1 MAMRKNAF
9 GKNLCFAVPI
19 LHEIDSKVKHCM
31 DTSGQT
37 REITQIHQL
46 KPLLPL
52 ACLKSIF
59 SMMARGKSLE
69 WNCSVDE
76 QTLVIGWKMKL
87 GIMNSTLWPFSCL
100 EAKCQMDDFM
110 WLLYWEDSFYFS
122 INRLKWMN
130 DFHVGKLKKGL
141 PSSRF

>member
-69 WNCSVDE
+69 
-76 QTLVIGWKMKL
+76 
-87 GIMNSTLWPFSCL
+87 
-100 EAKCQMDDFM
+100 
-110 WLLYWEDSFYFS
+110 
-122 INRLKWMN
+122 
-130 DFHVGKLKKGL
+130 
-141 PSSRF
+141 

>member
-46 KPLLPL
+46 KPYYLLL
-52 ACLKSIF
+52 A
-59 SMMARGKSLE
+59 
-69 WNCSVDE
+69 
-76 QTLVIGWKMKL
+76 
-87 GIMNSTLWPFSCL
+87 
-100 EAKCQMDDFM
+100 
-110 WLLYWEDSFYFS
+110 
-122 INRLKWMN
+122 
-130 DFHVGKLKKGL
+130 
-141 PSSRF
+141 